1 MNQEQA
7 DRPLLEAS
15 DDEGEVELAESHVME
30 VVSANS
36 VVDTKEPNGSSRKV
50 SPLEVEKENEGG
62 SEFNNS
68 YESAASSGEYDRRSR
83 LANLAAQQQA
93 MDIEIASHDASFR
106 EPSKVQPGSES
117 LEPSLSARSSIPSI
131 SDPLYVHCQSSF
143 NILLISSIFIA

>member
-50 SPLEVEKENEGG
+50 SPLEVEKENK
-62 SEFNNS
+62 SLLQPLS
-68 YESAASSGEYDRRSR
+68 RS
-83 LANLAAQQQA
+83 L
-93 MDIEIASHDASFR
+93 
-106 EPSKVQPGSES
+106 
-117 LEPSLSARSSIPSI
+117 
-131 SDPLYVHCQSSF
+131 
-143 NILLISSIFIA
+143 